1 MEIGKLIVSSEAI
14 GKATASVKKFIDSIC
29 DKSSFVETDA
39 FVTGKTFEDAAAAL
53 GEGVVTGYATLGGK
67 PVHIFAQNAE
77 VLKGSLGKAHADKI
91 VKCMRRAVKTGTP
104 LISVIDC
111 GGARVGEGVGVLEGY
126 AEVLAEAAIV
136 SGQVPHF
143 CVVKGNAVGMMSAF
157 VAMADF
163 AFMSKDAVLSLDSPM
178 YLASTQ
184 KEFPA
189 LNKLLGYDAHKGGA
203 DIAQFSYKSEADL
216 KKQLTALTDLL
227 LGEVETKDD
236 PNRVASALD
245 KGLPAS
251 DAVKAIVDDGKV
263 VEYCSDW
270 AKDVVCALA
279 SVNGIAVGV
288 VATDSSVGKGY
299 ISLDGARKIAAFVD
313 KLEAYDMPL
322 ITLVDSL
329 GFNTTVEQEK
339 AGAAKVAAELFVAI
353 ASSSIDK
360 IGVATGKAVGAAY
373 SALMSKGI
381 GFDYTLATDKACV
394 SPIAPDAAVDVLMA
408 DQLSAEK
415 GKDLSKARAK
425 LADSYAKLAAD
436 PMIAAQEGYVDN
448 VVEAKNLR
456 PYIASALLMLKGI

>member
-245 KGLPAS
+245 KGLPAA
-251 DAVKAIVDDGKV
+251 DTVKAIVDDGKV

-313 KLEAYDMPL
+313 KLDRRGIVRCDRVEFDRQDRRCDRQSGRRCL
-322 ITLVDSL
+322 L
-329 GFNTTVEQEK
+329 GFDEQGYRFRLHVGDRQGVRQPHRSRRRGRRFDGGSTLRRKGQRPLQGEGETCRQLCK
-339 AGAAKVAAELFVAI
+339 TRRRSHDRRAGGLCRQRRRGEEPQTLHRF
-353 ASSSIDK
+353 
-360 IGVATGKAVGAAY
+360 GA
-373 SALMSKGI
+373 
-381 GFDYTLATDKACV
+381 FD
-394 SPIAPDAAVDVLMA
+394 
-408 DQLSAEK
+408 
-415 GKDLSKARAK
+415 
-425 LADSYAKLAAD
+425 
-436 PMIAAQEGYVDN
+436 AQGHLTE
-448 VVEAKNLR
+448 R
-456 PYIASALLMLKGI
+456 I

>member
-14 GKATASVKKFIDSIC
+14 GKATASVKKFIDAIC
-29 DKSSFVETDA
+29 DKSSFVETDV

-104 LISVIDC
+104 LVSVIDC

-157 VAMADF
+157 AAMADF
-163 AFMSKDAVLSLDSPM
+163 TFMSKDAVLSLDSPM

-184 KEFPA
+184 KDFPA
-189 LNKLLGYDAHKGGA
+189 LNKLLGYDAHKCGA
-203 DIAQFSYKSEADL
+203 DVAQFTYKSDADL
-216 KKQLTALTDLL
+216 KMQLDSLVDLL
-227 LGEVETKDD
+227 LGGVETDD
-236 PNRVASALD
+236 NPNRVASALD
-245 KGLPAS
+245 KGAS
-251 DAVKAIVDDGKV
+251 AIDTVKAVVDDGKA
-263 VEYCSDW
+263 VEYCPEW

-279 SVNGIAVGV
+279 SVNGMSVGV
-288 VATDSSVGKGY
+288 VATEPKACKGY
-299 ISLDGARKIAAFVD
+299 LTLDGARKIAAFVD
-313 KLEAYDMPL
+313 KLEAFDLPL
-322 ITLVDSL
+322 VTLVDCL
-329 GFNTTVEQEK
+329 GFNTTVEQEN
-339 AGAAKVAAELFVAI
+339 AGAAKVAAELFAAI
-353 ASSSIDK
+353 ASSSVDK
-360 IGVATGKAVGAAY
+360 IGVATGKAIGAAY
-373 SALMSKGI
+373 AALMSKGI

-394 SPIAPDAAVDVLMA
+394 SPVAPDAAVDVFMS
-408 DQLSAEK
+408 DQLAAEK
-415 GKDLSKARAK
+415 GKDISKARQK

>member
-1 MEIGKLIVSSEAI
+1 MENGKIIVSSQAI
-14 GKATASVKKFIDSIC
+14 EKATASVKKFIDSIC
-29 DKSSFVETDA
+29 DKSSFVETDV

-53 GEGVVTGYATLGGK
+53 GEGVVTGYATIGGK

-77 VLKGSLGKAHADKI
+77 VRKGSLGKAHADKI
-91 VKCMRRAVKTGTP
+91 VKCMKRDVATGTP
-104 LISVIDC
+104 LVSVIDC
-111 GGARVGEGVGVLEGY
+111 GGARIGEGVGVLEGY

-136 SGQVPHF
+136 SGQVPHY

-163 AFMSKDAVLSLDSPM
+163 TFMSKDAVLSLDSRM

-203 DIAQFSYKSEADL
+203 DIAQFTYSSAADL
-216 KKQLTALTDLL
+216 KKQLSALVDVLTDN
-227 LGEVETKDD
+227 VSTKDD

-245 KGLPAS
+245 KGLPAA
-251 DAVKAIVDDGKV
+251 DAIKAILDDGKSI
-263 VEYCSDW
+263 EYCSDW
-270 AKDVVCALA
+270 AKEVVCALG
-279 SVNGIAVGV
+279 SINGMGVGV
-288 VATDSSVGKGY
+288 VATDPSVGKGY
-299 ISLDGARKIAAFVD
+299 LSLDGARKITAFVE
-313 KLEAYDMPL
+313 KLDAFDMPL

-339 AGAAKVAAELFVAI
+339 AGAAKVAAELFASVA
-353 ASSSIDK
+353 ASSVDK
-360 IGVATGKAVGAAY
+360 IGVAVGKAVGAAY
-373 SALMSKGI
+373 TALMSKGI
-381 GFDYTLATDKACV
+381 GFDYTLATEKACI

-408 DQLSAEK
+408 DQLAADK
-415 GKDLSKARAK
+415 GKDVAKARQK
-425 LADSYAKLAAD
+425 LADSYAAMAAD

>member
-1 MEIGKLIVSSEAI
+1 MENGKIIVSSEAI
-14 GKATASVKKFIDSIC
+14 GKATASVKKFIDSVC

-143 CVVKGNAVGMMSAF
+143 CIVKGNAVGMMSAF

-163 AFMSKDAVLSLDSPM
+163 VFMSKDAVLSLDSPM

-189 LNKLLGYDAHKGGA
+189 LNKLLGFDEHKGGA
-203 DIAQFSYKSEADL
+203 DVAQFAYKSEADL
-216 KKQLTALTDLL
+216 KKQLGALVDILF
-227 LGEVETKDD
+227 GGVETKDD

-245 KGLPAS
+245 KGVSA
-251 DAVKAIVDDGKV
+251 AETVKAIVDDGKV
-263 VEYCSDW
+263 IEYCSDW
-270 AKDVVCALA
+270 AKDVVCAFA
-279 SVNGIAVGV
+279 SVNGMSVGI
-288 VATDSSVGKGY
+288 VATDSAANKGY
-299 ISLDGARKIAAFVD
+299 LSLDGARKIAAFVD
-313 KLEAYDMPL
+313 KLEAYDLPL
-322 ITLVDSL
+322 VTLVDSL
-329 GFNTTVEQEK
+329 GFNTSLEQEK
-339 AGAAKVAAELFVAI
+339 AGAAKVAAELFATVA
-353 ASSSIDK
+353 ASSVDK
-360 IGVATGKAVGAAY
+360 IGVAVGNAIGAAY

-381 GFDYTLATDKACV
+381 GFDYTLATEKACI
-394 SPIAPDAAVDVLMA
+394 SPIAPDAAVDVFMS
-408 DQLSAEK
+408 DQLVAGK
-415 GKDLSKARAK
+415 GKDVSAARAK
-425 LADSYAKLAAD
+425 LADKYAKIAAD